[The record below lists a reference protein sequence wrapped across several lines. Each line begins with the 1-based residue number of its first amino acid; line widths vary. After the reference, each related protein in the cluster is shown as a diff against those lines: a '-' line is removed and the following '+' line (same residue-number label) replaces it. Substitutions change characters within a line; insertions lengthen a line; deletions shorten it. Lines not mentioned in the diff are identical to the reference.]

1 MDFYLYNRTLHDRL
15 RDSFEKSV
23 LMNAIFDKKN
33 SERAAG
39 CWALMLRRREEK
51 PVIGKRS
58 EASGLRS
65 AVVCGNGN
73 YRIGE

>member
-1 MDFYLYNRTLHDRL
+1 
-15 RDSFEKSV
+15 
-23 LMNAIFDKKN
+23 MNAIFDKKN
-33 SERAAG
+33 SEQAAG
-39 CWALMLRRREEK
+39 CRALMLRRREEK

-65 AVVCGNGN
+65 AVVCENGN